1 MKLCTEFL
9 PISKEDMAKRNIEQ
23 LDFIIVSG
31 DAYVDHPSFGTAII
45 SRTLES
51 QGFTVGIIAQPEWHN
66 CEDFKRLGRPKYGFL
81 VNSGNIDSMV
91 NHYTAAKKTRHED
104 LYSPGGEAGHRPDRA
119 VIVYCNRIREAFKDV
134 PIAIG
139 GIEASL
145 RRFAHYDYWD
155 NKVRRS
161 ILLDS
166 KADLLMYG
174 MGEKTVVQIADLL
187 RYGANIK
194 NITTVRGTC
203 YVTKDISNIKDA
215 VTVPSYE
222 KVSTDKTAYGEA
234 YKLEYYEQDSIIGK
248 TIIQQYGD
256 RYLVQNP
263 PQENLTQE
271 EMDITYNLP
280 YTRTYHPIYEAKGG
294 IPAIQEVKFS
304 ITSHRGCFGSCSFC
318 ALTFHQG
325 RVIQNRGQ
333 ESIIEEAKLLTTLPD
348 FKGYIHDIGGPTAD
362 FRHKACKKQEVYG
375 TCKTKQCMFPSP
387 CKNLIIDHTEYL
399 SLLKKVRNLPGIKKV
414 FIRSGIR
421 YDYLI
426 HDKNEAFFNEL
437 CEHHISGQLKV
448 APEHVVPRVLNQMG
462 KPTRE
467 VYDKFV
473 NKYFQI
479 NKKLNKK
486 QFLVPYLMSS
496 HPGSDLNAAIE
507 LAQYIKEMGY
517 TPEQVQ
523 DFYPTPGSLS
533 TTMYYTGFNPIT
545 GEKVYVPKTPEEKEM
560 QRALIQFA
568 VPRNHQKVKKAL
580 IKAHREDLIG
590 NGKDCLIGFTPGK
603 LGYQGKHKNT
613 KKPSNEISN
622 NDSLTRDNKNME
634 IPSKN
639 NSYNYN
645 KGKPNRNSSK
655 ITNKNVR
662 NSKSSSNKNISKRRV
677 D

>member
-1 MKLCTEFL
+1 MKLCKEFL
-9 PISKEDMAKRNIEQ
+9 PISKEDLTKRKIEQ

-45 SRTLES
+45 GRTLEA
-51 QGFTVGIIAQPEWHN
+51 QGFNVGVIAQPDWHSS
-66 CEDFKRLGRPKYGFL
+66 EDFKRLGKPKYGFL

-91 NHYTAAKKTRHED
+91 NHYTAAKKTRRED

-119 VIVYCNRIREAFKDV
+119 LIVYCNRIREAYKDTA
-134 PIAIG
+134 IAIG

-161 ILLDS
+161 ILVDS

-203 YVTKDISNIKDA
+203 YLTNDITNIKNSII
-215 VTVPSYE
+215 VPSFE
-222 KVSTDKTAYGEA
+222 EVSTDKKAYGEA
-234 YKLEYYEQDSIIGK
+234 YKSEYYEQDSIHGRA
-248 TIIQQYGD
+248 IIQKYGD

-271 EMDITYNLP
+271 EMDLTYDLP

-304 ITSHRGCFGSCSFC
+304 ITSHRGCYGSCSFC

-333 ESIIEEAKLLTTLPD
+333 ESIIDEAKLLTTLPD
-348 FKGYIHDIGGPTAD
+348 FKGYIHDIGGPTAN
-362 FRHKACKKQEVYG
+362 FRHRACKKQIEHG
-375 TCKTKQCMFPSP
+375 TCKNKQCMFPAP

-399 SLLKKVRNLPGIKKV
+399 SLLKRVRKLPGIKKV
-414 FIRSGIR
+414 FIRSGLR

-426 HDKNEAFFNEL
+426 HDKNDAFMKEL

-448 APEHVVPRVLNQMG
+448 APEHVVPKVLNQMG

-467 VYDKFV
+467 VYDRFV

-479 NKKLNKK
+479 NKKLDKK

-496 HPGSDLNAAIE
+496 HPGSDLNAAID
-507 LAQYIKEMGY
+507 LALYIKEMGY

-533 TTMYYTGFNPIT
+533 TTIYYTGINPLT
-545 GEKVYVPKTPEEKEM
+545 NEEVYVPKTPEEKEM

-568 VPRNHQKVKKAL
+568 IPKNYQKVKKAL

-590 NGKDCLIGFTPGK
+590 NGKNCLIGFTPGK
-603 LGYQGKHKNT
+603 LGYQGKHK
-613 KKPSNEISN
+613 SN
-622 NDSLTRDNKNME
+622 NDSKDDSARNTKNAD
-634 IPSKN
+634 KL
-639 NSYNYN
+639 NY
-645 KGKPNRNSSK
+645 KEK
-655 ITNKNVR
+655 T
-662 NSKSSSNKNISKRRV
+662 SSSNNLNKGSAKNNKKSSANHTSNSSSKKRRV
-677 D
+677 Q